1 MRWLLV
7 WLWVLCIMLS
17 VCSYVDNH
25 RLNRLE
31 LAAELQE
38 ERIKGLE
45 QSELQMRGQWQPP
58 DTVFIVPDSARV
70 W

>member
-7 WLWVLCIMLS
+7 GVLVWLILFSFIDGQRISNLS
-17 VCSYVDNH
+17 
-25 RLNRLE
+25 RT
-31 LAAELQE
+31 AALQE
-38 ERIKGLE
+38 ARIEGLE

>member
-7 WLWVLCIMLS
+7 GVLVWLILFSFIDGQRISNLS
-17 VCSYVDNH
+17 RTV
-25 RLNRLE
+25 
-31 LAAELQE
+31 ALQE

>member
-1 MRWLLV
+1 MRLDFVRGIVLVLALFALLGK
-7 WLWVLCIMLS
+7 I
-17 VCSYVDNH
+17 
-25 RLNRLE
+25 E
-31 LAAELQE
+31 KAERTVALQE